1 MRVLAA
7 VVALTFGVSAAAM
20 AAQQDPDLTEDEFID
35 LWAGGSP
42 DGIDV
47 EAEQSAPVLTPGYSG
62 PGTGNVAA
70 DGNPGDEGAY
80 SQAAWEPEALPC
92 DATFEDGTIGNCP
105 PGVPEIAEEA
115 EAEDEE
121 LTPADI
127 QAAILTAFQSLPVAG
142 SPITYQPEGDWALV
156 NMDFIVYTDTA
167 TQNLGTTI
175 LGVPVTFELT
185 PTHWTW
191 DFGDGATMPS
201 SNPGA
206 AYPNHTLSH
215 VYSSAHDGV
224 TVSLTTLWSGEFQ
237 IGGAGDWYPVDGF
250 VTTTSTTGPI
260 EIVAMD
266 VHLVPNDT

>member
-1 MRVLAA
+1 MRSTKDRLRIF
-7 VVALTFGVSAAAM
+7 ALCV
-20 AAQQDPDLTEDEFID
+20 
-35 LWAGGSP
+35 
-42 DGIDV
+42 
-47 EAEQSAPVLTPGYSG
+47 
-62 PGTGNVAA
+62 GTGFLLALPFTPASADAIDALQNWDA
-70 DGNPGDEGAY
+70 DGNQDEIDLSVEGTVEHQYGGSGVVTVPVANAGSGPY
-80 SQAAWEPEALPC
+80 EEIVRPDPILC

-105 PGVPEIAEEA
+105 PGIPEIADEA
-115 EAEDEE
+115 EEDDEE
-121 LTPADI
+121 DLTPADI
-127 QAAILTAFQSLPVAG
+127 QAAILTAFQTLPVAG

-191 DFGDGATMPS
+191 DFGDGTTMPS
-201 SNPGA
+201 SSPGA

-260 EIVAMD
+260 EIVSMD